1 MVVEPSISDLSDRYR
16 IDTWLLSSPR
26 WLIIRKRISYLSKSL
41 AGIVQVQT
49 FPSICFTSSSV
60 VPTSTIFP
68 SFIIAFRVAIYS
80 TSETMC
86 VEISTIRSWENS
98 EMKLRKRTR
107 SPGSSHAVGSSIT
120 KIFGSFNMAWAMPT
134 RRFIPPDSFAI
145 FFRFTSE
152 SVRISSR

>member
-26 WLIIRKRISYLSKSL
+26 WLIICKRISYLSKSL

-80 TSETMC
+80 TSEINVRGDQHNTVMG
-86 VEISTIRSWENS
+86 
-98 EMKLRKRTR
+98 KLGNKITKAYPFSRV
-107 SPGSSHAVGSSIT
+107 SPAVGSSIT
-120 KIFGSFNMAWAMPT
+120 KIFGFVQHGLGNAYTPFHTA
-134 RRFIPPDSFAI
+134 R
-145 FFRFTSE
+145 
-152 SVRISSR
+152 